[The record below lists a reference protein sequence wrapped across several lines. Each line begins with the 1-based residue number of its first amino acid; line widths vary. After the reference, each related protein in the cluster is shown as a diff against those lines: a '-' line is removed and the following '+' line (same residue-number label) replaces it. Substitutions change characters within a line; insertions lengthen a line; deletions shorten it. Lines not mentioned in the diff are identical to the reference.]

1 MLPQRILRHPGYCS
15 LETERPG
22 RSSADVD
29 TMEKMTDLASIAVII
44 PTLNGASW
52 WDKLVQAIRAQ
63 GLAPRQVLVVDS
75 QSEDGTMEA
84 ARDCGFLVEQ
94 IGRTTF
100 NHGGT
105 RQWALQFFPRAQ
117 IVVYLTQDAILASEN
132 ALAILLRAFDDP
144 RVGAAYGRQLPRPGA
159 NPIEAHARLFN
170 YPPIS
175 SIQSLEDKATMR
187 FKTIFFSNSFGAYRK
202 SALEQAGGFPKESN
216 FGEDTVVAARLLQ
229 SGWRIAYV
237 AEAQTYHSHAY
248 SFSEEFRRYYKIG
261 KLHGSEPWLV
271 REFGNASG
279 EGRRFV
285 LSEIGYLL
293 PRAPRLIPEAI
304 LRSGLK
310 YLGYQRG
317 RRNRQT

>member
-1 MLPQRILRHPGYCS
+1 M
-15 LETERPG
+15 
-22 RSSADVD
+22 RSGTDVD
-29 TMEKMTDLASIAVII
+29 MMEMMTELASIAVII
-44 PTLNGASW
+44 PTLNAVSR

-63 GLAPRQVLVVDS
+63 GVAPRQVLIVDS

-105 RQWALQFFPRAQ
+105 RQWALQFFPGAQ
-117 IVVYLTQDAILASEN
+117 IVVYLTQDAILASAN
-132 ALAILLRAFDDP
+132 ALAILLRAFEDP
-144 RVGAAYGRQLPRPGA
+144 VVGAAYGRQLPRPDA

-170 YPPIS
+170 YPPVS
-175 SIQSLEDKATMR
+175 SIHSLEDKATMR

-202 SALEQAGGFPKESN
+202 SALEQAGGFPEESN

-248 SFSEEFRRYYKIG
+248 SFSEEYRRYHKVG

-285 LSEIGYLL
+285 LSEICYLL
-293 PRAPRLIPEAI
+293 RRAPWLIPEAI
-304 LRSGLK
+304 LRTGLK
-310 YLGYQRG
+310 YLGYQSG
-317 RRNRQT
+317 RRNR

>member
-1 MLPQRILRHPGYCS
+1 
-15 LETERPG
+15 
-22 RSSADVD
+22 
-29 TMEKMTDLASIAVII
+29 
-44 PTLNGASW
+44 
-52 WDKLVQAIRAQ
+52 
-63 GLAPRQVLVVDS
+63 
-75 QSEDGTMEA
+75 
-84 ARDCGFLVEQ
+84 
-94 IGRTTF
+94 
-100 NHGGT
+100 
-105 RQWALQFFPRAQ
+105 
-117 IVVYLTQDAILASEN
+117 
-132 ALAILLRAFDDP
+132 
-144 RVGAAYGRQLPRPGA
+144 
-159 NPIEAHARLFN
+159 
-170 YPPIS
+170 
-175 SIQSLEDKATMR
+175 MR

-229 SGWRIAYV
+229 N
-237 AEAQTYHSHAY
+237 
-248 SFSEEFRRYYKIG
+248 
-261 KLHGSEPWLV
+261 GSEPWLV